1 MFAWWDSLTALQQGF
16 AIVGIP
22 ATLVLIVQTVLLMF
36 GIGDGDGGD
45 TDVDVDVDIDTDV
58 DADGFDVSGA
68 ASGDDGLTLF
78 TVRGIVAMFCV
89 GGWSGIVF
97 VDLGLGNIISILLA
111 VVCGVAALFGIA
123 YLMKAV
129 LKLQSS
135 GNIQLGY
142 AIGKTG
148 EVYIPVPPKGQ
159 GRGKITI
166 NVQDRLIE
174 VDAISGGEDTLKT
187 GETVRVVS
195 IDESGLVVVE
205 RIVK

>member
-1 MFAWWDSLTALQQGF
+1 MFAWWDSLTTLQQGF
-16 AIVGIP
+16 ALVAIP
-22 ATLVLIVQTVLLMF
+22 ATLVLVIQTVLLFF
-36 GIGDGDGGD
+36 GIGDGDGD
-45 TDVDVDVDIDTDV
+45 VDADVDVDVDTDGV
-58 DADGFDVSGA
+58 DISEA

-78 TVRGIVAMFCV
+78 TVRGIVAMFSV
-89 GGWSGIVF
+89 GGWAGIVF
-97 VDLGLGNIISILLA
+97 VDLGLNSAFAILLA
-111 VVCGVAALFGIA
+111 VLCGVAALFGIA

-148 EVYIPVPPKGQ
+148 EVYIPIPPSGQ

-174 VDAISGGEDTLKT
+174 IDAISGGDDGFKT
-187 GETVRVVS
+187 GEIVRVVS
-195 IDESGLVVVE
+195 LDESGLVVVE
-205 RIVK
+205 RVVK

>member
-16 AIVGIP
+16 ALLAIP
-22 ATLVLIVQTVLLMF
+22 ATLVLIVQTVLLFF
-36 GIGDGDGGD
+36 GIGDGDGDVDVD
-45 TDVDVDVDIDTDV
+45 TDVDGVEI
-58 DADGFDVSGA
+58 SEA

-78 TVRGIVAMFCV
+78 TVRGIVAMFSV
-89 GGWSGIVF
+89 GGWAGVVF
-97 VDLGLGNIISILLA
+97 VDLGLNPAAAILLA

-148 EVYIPVPPKGQ
+148 EVYIPVPPKGE
-159 GRGKITI
+159 GRGKITLT
-166 NVQDRLIE
+166 VQDRLIE
-174 VDAISGGEDTLKT
+174 VDAISGGEDAFKT

-195 IDESGLVVVE
+195 IDESGLVVIE

>member
-16 AIVGIP
+16 AIVAIP
-22 ATLVLIVQTVLLMF
+22 ATLVLVVQTVLLFF
-36 GIGDGDGGD
+36 GIGDGDGDVDVDVD
-45 TDVDVDVDIDTDV
+45 TDVDVDGVDI
-58 DADGFDVSGA
+58 SEA

-78 TVRGIVAMFCV
+78 TVRGIVAMFSV
-89 GGWSGIVF
+89 GGWAGVVF
-97 VDLGLGNIISILLA
+97 VDMELNPTLSILLA
-111 VVCGVAALFGIA
+111 AVCGVAALFAIA

-129 LKLQSS
+129 LRLQSS

-148 EVYIPVPPKGQ
+148 EVYIPVPPRGE

-174 VDAISGGEDTLKT
+174 VDAISGGEDAFKT

-195 IDESGLVVVE
+195 VDESGLVVIE
-205 RIVK
+205 RVIK